1 MGSPKLGQTRLLAED
16 ELVERIR
23 ITLKSGTDAL
33 GLADDAALLTLP
45 DPASGLIASV
55 DSVVEGVHFDLELS
69 SPHDVGWKALTSAL
83 SDLAAMG
90 AAPLG
95 ALVGLCLPLGADLAL
110 ALALAEGLAEAS
122 DASGCPIVG
131 GDLSDAPQVTITVT
145 VLGTAANPVTRS
157 GGRAGDWLLVTGPCG
172 ASAAGLRLLRA
183 APHLSSSQS
192 AAAAHH
198 RRPVARLAEGELAR
212 QWGAHAMI
220 DISDGLALDLHRLA
234 DASGLGFRLHQVPVA
249 PEATEAE
256 ALGGGEDYELLI
268 AVHPADGP
276 RMTDAFVAA
285 GLRAPIH
292 IGELDASPEI
302 RELDGHPLE
311 RLGWQHGG

>member
-1 MGSPKLGQTRLLAED
+1 M
-16 ELVERIR
+16 ERIR
-23 ITLKSGTDAL
+23 ITLKSGADAL

-45 DPASGLIASV
+45 DAASGLVASV
-55 DSVVEGVHFDLELS
+55 DSVVEGVHFDLALS
-69 SPHDVGWKALTSAL
+69 TPHDVGWKALTSAL

-95 ALVGLCLPLGADLAL
+95 ALVGLCVPLGQDLAL

-122 DASGCPIVG
+122 EASGCPIVG

-145 VLGTAANPVTRS
+145 VLGTAATPVTRS
-157 GGRAGDWLLVTGPCG
+157 GGRDGDWLLVTGPCG

-183 APHLSSSQS
+183 TPHLSSAQS
-192 AAAAHH
+192 AAAAQH
-198 RRPVARLAEGELAR
+198 RRPVARLAEGALAR
-212 QWGAHAMI
+212 EWGAHAMI

-249 PEATEAE
+249 AQATEAE

-268 AVHPADGP
+268 ALDPADGP
-276 RMTDAFVAA
+276 KMIDAFGAA
-285 GLRAPIH
+285 GLRAPIR
-292 IGELDASPEI
+292 IGELDDSPEV
-302 RELDGHPLE
+302 RELDGRPLE